1 MDLDDLQ
8 NIKIIVD
15 FGNGTKW
22 TYENINSIIADDK
35 LISLEDVNSTI
46 NVLNIEALSVTVT
59 KDECDEGED
68 KNKKCIEKIKN
79 LIFELNPTNV
89 AAISTANCTKD
100 CATCENDCN
109 GNCCC

>member
-22 TYENINSIIADDK
+22 TYENINAIIADDK

-46 NVLNIEALSVTVT
+46 HVLNIEALSVTVT
-59 KDECDEGED
+59 KNECDED
-68 KNKKCIEKIKN
+68 KNKTCIEKIKN
-79 LIFELNPTNV
+79 LIQELNQTCIADV
-89 AAISTANCTKD
+89 SKEVTCTKH
-100 CATCENDCN
+100 CSNCENGCN